1 MSMKLVVSDKIIG
14 AEVFGLDLAGSIDAS
29 VFAELE
35 RSFYDRSVLC
45 VRNQAFSPEALVDFA
60 KRFGEV
66 GRNFLTHYAHPE
78 YPDILLVSNVQ
89 EDGRDIG
96 YADAGRVWHS
106 DGSYMQRPVGVSML
120 YAIEVPEENG
130 HVLGRTNFASAW
142 AAYDGLS
149 DALKE
154 KIEGLQAVHQVAGR
168 RKSTGTG
175 KQEDQAQHEQQP
187 EAIHP
192 LVRTHPYTG
201 RNYLFVSRGEC
212 SRVNGMDEA
221 EGLALINSLA
231 DQIPRPEYRYVHDWR
246 VGDLLMWDN
255 RAVQHLASFDYEW
268 PKHRRLMHRVTIA
281 EPRGD
286 DRVG

>member
-1 MSMKLVVSDKIIG
+1 MHMQVVAFDTIIG
-14 AEVFGLDLAGSIDAS
+14 AEVFGLDLAGGLDAS
-29 VFAELE
+29 AFAELE
-35 RSFYDRSVLC
+35 RHFYERSVLC
-45 VRNQAFSPEALVDFA
+45 VRDQTLSPEALVNFA

-66 GRNFLTHYAHPE
+66 SRTFLTHYAHPE
-78 YPDILLVSNVQ
+78 HPDILLVSNIQ
-89 EDGRDIG
+89 ENGRDIG

-130 HVLGRTNFASAW
+130 QVLGRTAFASAW

-149 DALKE
+149 EELKAQ
-154 KIEGLQAVHQVAGR
+154 IEGLEAVHQVAGR

-175 KQEDQAQHEQQP
+175 KQDQAQHEQQP

-201 RNYLFVSRGEC
+201 RKYLFVSRGEC
-212 SRVNGMDEA
+212 NQVRGMDEA
-221 EGLALINSLA
+221 EGLALIDTLA
-231 DQIPRPEYRYVHDWR
+231 DEIPHPDYRYVHEWR

-255 RAVQHLASFDYEW
+255 RAVQHLASFDYTW

-281 EPRGD
+281 EPLP
-286 DRVG
+286 